1 MNIDADLNNNL
12 TLSLGVRAP
21 EISVEFITLWA
32 ELRVVFRVIEISES
46 ESITESELK
55 TKT

>member
-1 MNIDADLNNNL
+1 MNIDADLNNSL

-32 ELRVVFRVIEISES
+32 ELRVVFRVLEISS
-46 ESITESELK
+46 ESAYQDKFI
-55 TKT
+55 